1 MMKEWKIKQEI
12 FHKLNRIHEDD
23 LQNFSI
29 QINDNIVDN
38 AVKYFKERDLGW
50 IYPAKSY
57 VVGICYAKW
66 ISEDFGED
74 FYTVLDDP
82 ELLWSN
88 DPYFVPYNK
97 DKETY
102 DSILSAIQNIDVS
115 SGIVS
120 DIRKYYEEEIKWI

>member
-1 MMKEWKIKQEI
+1 MKEWKLKQEV
-12 FHKLNRIHEDD
+12 FHRLNTEYDDD
-23 LQNFSI
+23 LSKFEITTSE
-29 QINDNIVDN
+29 NIVDD
-38 AVKYFKERDLGW
+38 AIKYFKEKDMGW

-74 FYTVLDDP
+74 FYSVLDDP

-88 DPYFVPYNK
+88 DPYFVPYSK

-102 DSILSAIQNIDVS
+102 DIILSAIQNIDVAN
-115 SGIVS
+115 GIVS
-120 DIRKYYEEEIKWI
+120 DVRKYYEEEIKWN

>member
-1 MMKEWKIKQEI
+1 MKEWKIKQEI
-12 FHKLNRIHEDD
+12 FHKLNRIHADD

-29 QINDNIVDN
+29 EINDSVVDT
-38 AVKYFKERDLGW
+38 AVKYFTDSKMGW

-74 FYTVLDDP
+74 FYSVLDDP

-88 DPYFVPYNK
+88 DPYFVPYSE

-102 DSILSAIQNIDVS
+102 DNILSAIQNIDVTA
-115 SGIVS
+115 GIVS
-120 DIRKYYEEEIKWI
+120 DIRKYYEEEIKWN